1 VFIRVIRGKKIK
13 KQMKKYSLII
23 VSFVSLLCVAFTA
36 QSTKQEELQNRTK
49 MKVAVWDTYVTRK
62 DGKIMHFD
70 IIAPETVKDTAV
82 IYTYGREYLKTKGQ
96 EGQPL
101 TSEEC
106 RFCHVREV
114 NPEWKSDIEKKG
126 YYILE
131 MENCN

>member
-1 VFIRVIRGKKIK
+1 MAKKIK
-13 KQMKKYSLII
+13 RKQMKKYSLII
-23 VSFVSLLCVAFTA
+23 ISVVSLLCVAFTT
-36 QSTKQEELQNRTK
+36 QSPKQEEFKNQTK

-70 IIAPETVKDTAV
+70 IIAPETEKDTTV

-96 EGQPL
+96 DGQPL
-101 TSEEC
+101 TSKEC

-114 NPEWKSDIEKKG
+114 FPEWESDIKKKG